1 MDLKYLNKLFLDY
14 QEMVFYVQS
23 KEKREDASYSTK
35 IKFDK
40 PLVNEL
46 RIKAALFVD
55 KAKQINREI

>member
-1 MDLKYLNKLFLDY
+1 M
-14 QEMVFYVQS
+14 FYVQS

-40 PLVNEL
+40 QLVNEL

-55 KAKQINREI
+55 EAKQIIENGE